1 MILNVPAIVL
11 SRRKVGEYDRLAV
24 LLTETHGKLTA
35 RFGGVDR
42 PAGKLKALSEPMACG
57 EYRLYFSPKTQQ
69 VRVVGGHLRATWPA
83 LRRDL
88 PRTMAALCCC
98 EMAAQLLADRQ
109 AAAAAYRLLDEALQA
124 IESGGHPWIETAFGL
139 KLLELTGFSLR
150 ELPVPPGEG
159 ALWSA
164 LHDLEFSELAA
175 LPQPEAAGR
184 RLRQIVLEHVEAHS
198 ERPLKT
204 RLFAESLVPA
214 ADAAGARP
222 FMVLREGLA

>member
-1 MILNVPAIVL
+1 MILNAPAIVL

-42 PAGKLKALSEPMACG
+42 SAGKLKALSEPMACG

-69 VRVVGGHLRATWPA
+69 VRVVGGQLRATWPA

-88 PRTMAALCCC
+88 PRTLAALGCC

-109 AAAAAYRLLDEALQA
+109 AAGAVYRLLDDALAA
-124 IESGGHPWIETAFGL
+124 IEAGGGPWVETSFGL

-150 ELPVPPGEG
+150 ELPVPPGDAG
-159 ALWSA
+159 LWAA
-164 LHDLEFSELAA
+164 LHDLQLGEAAA
-175 LPQPEAAGR
+175 LPPPQASGR
-184 RLRQIVLEHVEAHS
+184 RLRQTVLEHVEAHS
-198 ERPLKT
+198 ERALKT
-204 RLFAESLVPA
+204 RLFAESLLAVPA
-214 ADAAGARP
+214 P
-222 FMVLREGLA
+222 L